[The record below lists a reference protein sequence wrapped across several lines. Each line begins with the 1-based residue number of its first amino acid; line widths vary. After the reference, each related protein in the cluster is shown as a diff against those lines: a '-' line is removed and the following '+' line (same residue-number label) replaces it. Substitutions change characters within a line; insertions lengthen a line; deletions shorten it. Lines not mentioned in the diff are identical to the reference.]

1 MPCETISKNSGGSD
15 MGTEI
20 SKLVNEVNA
29 DNARNANNTDNSN
42 NSN

>member
-1 MPCETISKNSGGSD
+1 MPCATILKNSGASD
-15 MGTEI
+15 MGIEI